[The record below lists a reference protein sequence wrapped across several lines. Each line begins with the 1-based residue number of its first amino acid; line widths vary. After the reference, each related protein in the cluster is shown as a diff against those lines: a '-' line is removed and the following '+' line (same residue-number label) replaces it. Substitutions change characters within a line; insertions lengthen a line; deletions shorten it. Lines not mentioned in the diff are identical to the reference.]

1 MNIEYDSKPV
11 YGDEDK
17 YIKTKIKMYRDR
29 VNTNLQS
36 KKCLKKMLHINAY
49 H

>member
-1 MNIEYDSKPV
+1 MNREFESEPV

-17 YIKTKIKMYRDR
+17 YVKTKIKMYENR
-29 VNTNLQS
+29 VNANFL
-36 KKCLKKMLHINAY
+36 KKCIKKMLHTNVY